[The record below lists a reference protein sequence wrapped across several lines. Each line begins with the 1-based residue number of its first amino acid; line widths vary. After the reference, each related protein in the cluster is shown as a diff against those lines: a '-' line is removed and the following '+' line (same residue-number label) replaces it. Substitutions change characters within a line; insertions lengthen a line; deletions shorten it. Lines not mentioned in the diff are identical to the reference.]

1 MYDKTEAR
9 CTNVI
14 RIIAYGDFNISRER
28 IMDIESIKKLI
39 QKHKDLILNAER
51 DLWKIPE
58 VGYKEFRTDKYMK
71 NAFRKLGYELTEAEG
86 ITGFYT
92 VIDTGKEGPTVL
104 VLAELDALYCADHP
118 DCDKETKAVHACGHH
133 AQCAAMLGLA
143 AALKEDGALD
153 GLSGKIKL
161 CLVPAEEGIEIEY
174 RMNLIK
180 QGKISFASGKQEFL
194 ARGYFDDVDMAFMVH
209 AKVIADKSKLFRKS
223 KGHNGNIKKKIVIR
237 GKASHAGNKPY
248 EGINA
253 LNAATLAVQAVNN
266 LRETFMESDYVRFH
280 PIITKGGDVVNA
292 VPAEVC
298 IESFVRASSTEALA
312 RENKKITRAISAAA
326 AANGCTVTVRDIA
339 GSEPFPEDLLFTE
352 LCLNVFKEIGGEDCY
367 VDDTDAWD
375 CGSTDMGDISVNF
388 PAIHPYTAGGK
399 GTAHGKDF
407 YIEDPVKACVNSGI
421 LQFAIIR
428 RLLENNAEK
437 AKEIKANFKPVF
449 PTIKDYVA
457 FKKSQTCEK
466 ETVTDN
472 ADGSI
477 TIL

>member
-1 MYDKTEAR
+1 ME
-9 CTNVI
+9 I
-14 RIIAYGDFNISRER
+14 GQ
-28 IMDIESIKKLI
+28 IKQLVE
-39 QKHKDLILNAER
+39 KHKDLILKAEK
-51 DLWKIPE
+51 DIWKTPE
-58 VGYKEFRTDKYMK
+58 VGYKEFKTDAYMK
-71 NAFRKLGYELTEAEG
+71 AAFRKLGYEITEAEG

-92 VIDTGKEGPTVL
+92 VIDTGKDGPTVL
-104 VLAELDALYCADHP
+104 ALAELDALYCADHP

-143 AALKEDGALD
+143 AALKENGALD
-153 GLSGKIKL
+153 GLCGKIKL

-209 AKVIADKSKLFRKS
+209 AKAIADENKLFRKS

-253 LNAATLAVQAVNN
+253 LNAATLAIQAVNN
-266 LRETFMESDYVRFH
+266 LRETFRESDYVRFH

-292 VPAEVC
+292 VPAEVHM
-298 IESFVRASSTEALA
+298 ESFVRASSAEALA
-312 RENKKITRAISAAA
+312 RENEKITRAISAAA
-326 AANGCTVTVRDIA
+326 AANGCTVTVRDMA
-339 GSEPFPEDLLFTE
+339 GSEPFPEDPLFTE
-352 LCLNVFKEIGGEDCY
+352 LCVDVFKEIGGENCY
-367 VDDTDAWD
+367 VDETDVWD
-375 CGSTDMGDISVNF
+375 CGSTDMGDVSENF
-388 PAIHPYTAGGK
+388 PAIHPYVAGAK
-399 GTAHGKDF
+399 GIAHGKDF
-407 YIEDPVKACVNSGI
+407 YIEDPVKACVNAAI
-421 LQFAIIR
+421 LQFTLIR

-457 FKKSQTCEK
+457 FKKSKTCEK
-466 ETVTDN
+466 ETVIRN